1 MKIVFRCDAS
11 IQMGTGHVMRCL
23 TLADALA
30 EQGAEC
36 HFICREHA
44 GHLLDMIHQ
53 RGHKTYGLPLESESQ
68 LPDKSSPD
76 LAHSNWLGATQQ
88 RDAELCRVVLDELK
102 PDWLV
107 VDHYALDVRWE
118 KLLRPHS
125 KKLMVIDDLA
135 DRQHDCDILLDQTFG
150 RDSHDYL
157 QWTPGHCQLLCGSS
171 YALLRPEFAQWRE
184 YSLSR
189 REKGQLE
196 HLLVNLGGVD
206 KDNVTIQIL
215 KALATSSLPEYCKIT
230 VVMGATAPWTRA
242 VQEQAALMPWPTEIK
257 VGVSNMA
264 ELMANSDLAIG
275 AAGSTTWERFCMGLP
290 SILVVLSRNQ
300 ECNLSKILPYQLG
313 VLRKDDN
320 NFVSDICMVIKKIK
334 KNDKVLVENKKLFH
348 NYINGNGVIKVSNI
362 IFNR

>member
-1 MKIVFRCDAS
+1 M
-11 IQMGTGHVMRCL
+11 
-23 TLADALA
+23 
-30 EQGAEC
+30 
-36 HFICREHA
+36 
-44 GHLLDMIHQ
+44 
-53 RGHKTYGLPLESESQ
+53 
-68 LPDKSSPD
+68 
-76 LAHSNWLGATQQ
+76 
-88 RDAELCRVVLDELK
+88 
-102 PDWLV
+102 
-107 VDHYALDVRWE
+107 
-118 KLLRPHS
+118 
-125 KKLMVIDDLA
+125 
-135 DRQHDCDILLDQTFG
+135 
-150 RDSHDYL
+150 
-157 QWTPGHCQLLCGSS
+157 
-171 YALLRPEFAQWRE
+171 RPEFAQWRE